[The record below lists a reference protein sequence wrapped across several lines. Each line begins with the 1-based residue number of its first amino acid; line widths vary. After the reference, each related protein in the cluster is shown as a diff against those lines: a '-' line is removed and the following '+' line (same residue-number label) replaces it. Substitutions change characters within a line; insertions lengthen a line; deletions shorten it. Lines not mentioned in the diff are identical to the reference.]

1 MRTLK
6 SATQSNCRIANEF
19 YTESGMKALMDSE
32 PAIFTLPS
40 CLGYPRD
47 YRVDL
52 TMCKTI
58 NVIYDNTYECYV
70 NVVVTEAGNRIYV
83 DL

>member
-6 SATQSNCRIANEF
+6 SVTQRNCRIANEF
-19 YTESGMKALMDSE
+19 YTENDMRVLMDSDF
-32 PAIFTLPS
+32 AIFTIPS

-58 NVIYDNTYECYV
+58 SVIYDKTYECYV
-70 NVVVTEAGNRIYV
+70 NVVVTEAANTIYV
-83 DL
+83 EL

>member
-6 SATQSNCRIANEF
+6 SATQRNCRIANEF
-19 YTESGMKALMDSE
+19 YTERDMRVLEDSE
-32 PAIFTLPS
+32 PAIFTLPR

-58 NVIYDNTYECYV
+58 SVIYDKTYECYV
-70 NVVVTEAGNRIYV
+70 NVVVTEAGNTIYV